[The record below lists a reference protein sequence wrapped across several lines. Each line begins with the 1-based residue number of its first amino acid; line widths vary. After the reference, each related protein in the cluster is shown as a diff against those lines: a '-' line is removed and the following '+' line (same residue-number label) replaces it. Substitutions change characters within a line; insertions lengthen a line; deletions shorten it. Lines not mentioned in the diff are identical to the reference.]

1 MQKNTEISERISE
14 MIEVLD
20 LNPNSFAKELGY
32 PRAQTVYDI
41 VNAKSAPSYDFF
53 RRFQLSEYSE
63 LISLD
68 WLLTGR
74 GEKLINKKT
83 ESKNTHPNAHP
94 NAHLSDKK
102 PYQIPEFNQNNL
114 LREPTVQYGVK
125 VRKDQ
130 LRTPL
135 ELLPKKAQA
144 VPYYNLP
151 VSAGALGVLESDVY
165 TTEPDGYLEL
175 PAFDGCEAV
184 FPITGVSMEPL
195 LSSGDLIG
203 IRSIDNLSRSWEF
216 LQTDVIY
223 LIITREDRMI
233 KFIER
238 ATDEDYIVCKSPN
251 AGAFKVFKG
260 DILKLYRVRA
270 CVKKL

>member
-1 MQKNTEISERISE
+1 MDSFIDRLQYYMQQKGINNNQMTVAAGLSVGLIGRAIKSKSGLNSES
-14 MIEVLD
+14 IEKILYAYPDV
-20 LNPNSFAKELGY
+20 NPN
-32 PRAQTVYDI
+32 
-41 VNAKSAPSYDFF
+41 
-53 RRFQLSEYSE
+53 
-63 LISLD
+63 
-68 WLLTGR
+68 WLLAGR
-74 GEKLINKKT
+74 GEMLITPNSDNKNGNLNGNPNGNL
-83 ESKNTHPNAHP
+83 SNKN
-94 NAHLSDKK
+94 
-102 PYQIPEFNQNNL
+102 NQVS
-114 LREPTVQYGVK
+114 EPGIQYGVR

-130 LRTPL
+130 LHTPL

-151 VSAGALGVLESDVY
+151 VSAGALGVLESNVY
-165 TTEPDGYLEL
+165 TTEPDGYLDL

-184 FPITGVSMEPL
+184 FPVTGVSMEPL

-203 IRSIDNLSRSWEF
+203 IRSVENLSRSWEF
-216 LQTDVIY
+216 IQTDVIY